1 MVQRAVFVFLLL
13 LADMS
18 IALASNGVW
27 RSIGPFDGSVNSIAI
42 DAKNS
47 DTVYVGNVA
56 GIFKTTDGGASWSS
70 INPGVYP
77 QVLVV
82 DRQNSQT
89 IFAGTISGILKS
101 VDGGA
106 NWHSANL
113 GLGTTPGSQGR
124 PGPYAGVS
132 ALTIDP
138 ETADILYAA
147 TNVGLFKSRDGGA
160 SWVDANA
167 GLPTVPVGPGTVRN
181 LPVYLVAIAP
191 RNPTTIYAGGSDVF
205 YMDGRLA
212 CCKTAL
218 FKSTDGGT
226 TWNTLS
232 LPVPPTSTSSPAAI
246 PPISSLVIDGDD
258 PNTLYVT
265 RGGCNCSLTKSTD
278 GGVTWQN
285 SGPTFPNSSTVIPMS
300 RITADAS
307 VPNIFYGQTSA
318 GFVKSTD
325 HGVHWTNAD
334 LPSNLS
340 AYRIAANAGTVY
352 VGASTYS
359 SNVFS
364 SGLFK
369 STDAAEK
376 WENVST
382 GLSTA
387 FVTTLAIDPQNPSTI
402 YAGGNGIVKSTDA
415 GSTWTEER
423 GNFYALTMAMD
434 PRNSRTLYVG
444 TWDGDLGGPASVF
457 TSTDAGSTWNA
468 AATVF
473 PGSVLQISSVA
484 VDPYDSSFILAA
496 AFPGLF
502 KSTDGGANWDAANN
516 FAGNYIRSIIFDPLT
531 SGTVYV
537 SAEGG
542 VWKSTDAGVNWELAN
557 ADLPGGAVLAI
568 DAQNPKTLYAAISY
582 PKMVVFKSLDGGH
595 SWTDAGSSGLPNDAN
610 QIAALIIDPK
620 NSNTLYLATSGALL
634 DSCTVPC
641 SGLNDGVF
649 RSKDGGATWFAVNF
663 GLTTPH
669 VFALSIDPQNTNRL
683 YAGTLGGG
691 VFSITFAPTPV
702 VSGLQFD
709 RANVVEGT
717 SYIATFAGQNLDS
730 ETFFDV
736 QFTAP
741 AGSSGVALNWQRGA
755 FASHDVT
762 SGTAVGSWTITGVRP
777 HEFDADHNG
786 SFFGVSATITVSP

>member
-232 LPVPPTSTSSPAAI
+232 LPVPPNLAKLRADVPQF
-246 PPISSLVIDGDD
+246 IDCYPYVAHNRGRERTEYLLR
-258 PNTLYVT
+258 PNL
-265 RGGCNCSLTKSTD
+265 
-278 GGVTWQN
+278 GGV
-285 SGPTFPNSSTVIPMS
+285 
-300 RITADAS
+300 R
-307 VPNIFYGQTSA
+307 
-318 GFVKSTD
+318 
-325 HGVHWTNAD
+325 
-334 LPSNLS
+334 
-340 AYRIAANAGTVY
+340 
-352 VGASTYS
+352 
-359 SNVFS
+359 
-364 SGLFK
+364 
-369 STDAAEK
+369 EK
-376 WENVST
+376 HRPW
-382 GLSTA
+382 
-387 FVTTLAIDPQNPSTI
+387 
-402 YAGGNGIVKSTDA
+402 
-415 GSTWTEER
+415 
-423 GNFYALTMAMD
+423 
-434 PRNSRTLYVG
+434 RTLDECRSPIEFERLSHRG
-444 TWDGDLGGPASVF
+444 ECGDGLCGGLDLF
-457 TSTDAGSTWNA
+457 
-468 AATVF
+468 
-473 PGSVLQISSVA
+473 
-484 VDPYDSSFILAA
+484 
-496 AFPGLF
+496 
-502 KSTDGGANWDAANN
+502 
-516 FAGNYIRSIIFDPLT
+516 
-531 SGTVYV
+531 
-537 SAEGG
+537 E
-542 VWKSTDAGVNWELAN
+542 
-557 ADLPGGAVLAI
+557 
-568 DAQNPKTLYAAISY
+568 
-582 PKMVVFKSLDGGH
+582 
-595 SWTDAGSSGLPNDAN
+595 
-610 QIAALIIDPK
+610 
-620 NSNTLYLATSGALL
+620 
-634 DSCTVPC
+634 
-641 SGLNDGVF
+641 
-649 RSKDGGATWFAVNF
+649 
-663 GLTTPH
+663 
-669 VFALSIDPQNTNRL
+669 
-683 YAGTLGGG
+683 
-691 VFSITFAPTPV
+691 
-702 VSGLQFD
+702 
-709 RANVVEGT
+709 
-717 SYIATFAGQNLDS
+717 
-730 ETFFDV
+730 
-736 QFTAP
+736 
-741 AGSSGVALNWQRGA
+741 
-755 FASHDVT
+755 
-762 SGTAVGSWTITGVRP
+762 
-777 HEFDADHNG
+777 
-786 SFFGVSATITVSP
+786 